1 MPTVPNE
8 TAADNGLIL
17 SPNDLVY
24 KSKRHSTI
32 QKKQK
37 AIFSELPKDLVPPA
51 VGDQFSVPPA
61 FLQPPAAEVG
71 KKSSLLSREYFI
83 AALDA

>member
-1 MPTVPNE
+1 MPHDKAT
-8 TAADNGLIL
+8 DNALVL

-37 AIFSELPKDLVPPA
+37 TIFSELPKDLVPSA

-61 FLQPPAAEVG
+61 FLQPPPNEIG
-71 KKSSLLSREYFI
+71 KKSSLVSRENFN
-83 AALDA
+83 AAVDA